1 MSVHFDPVESGLAGK
16 SLFLSLVGGRTED
29 WRGVSNLAQKAGYVA
44 GQQGAMR
51 QIEAI
56 DEALADVGMASAI
69 EPSTATRI
77 GNVRGRTLR
86 GERHLGH
93 RTGWLRAAVLG
104 ADDGVISVAA
114 IIVGV
119 AAAHSSRSAIVTA
132 GAAGLVAGAA
142 SMAAGEYVSVS
153 SQADA
158 ERADLA
164 VERREL
170 GSDPEGERSELAA
183 IYRNR
188 GLSAELAEQVATELS
203 ARDDVLA
210 VHARD
215 ELGMTALSHARPL
228 QAAGASSASFTAG
241 AALPLLAVVLAPS
254 SFRIEVTMA
263 ATLLALALTGW
274 AGARMGGAP
283 PARGTVRV
291 LAWGIAAMVLT
302 MLVGRAVGATV

>member
-1 MSVHFDPVESGLAGK
+1 M
-16 SLFLSLVGGRTED
+16 T
-29 WRGVSNLAQKAGYVA
+29 Q
-44 GQQGAMR
+44 
-51 QIEAI
+51 
-56 DEALADVGMASAI
+56 
-69 EPSTATRI
+69 TAR
-77 GNVRGRTLR
+77 RR
-86 GERHLGH
+86 ERHLGH

-119 AAAHSSRSAIVTA
+119 AAAHSGRAAIVTA
-132 GAAGLVAGAA
+132 GVAGLVAGAA

-164 VERREL
+164 LERQEL
-170 GSDPEGERSELAA
+170 GSDPEGERAELAA
-183 IYRNR
+183 IYRDR
-188 GLSAELAEQVATELS
+188 GLSAQLAEQVATELS

-228 QAAGASSASFTAG
+228 QAAAASSASFTIG
-241 AALPLLAVVLAPS
+241 AALPLLAVILAPS
-254 SFRIEVTMA
+254 SLRIEVTMA
-263 ATLLALALTGW
+263 ATAVALALTGW

-283 PARGTVRV
+283 PARGTLRV
-291 LAWGIAAMVLT
+291 LVWGVAAMVLT
-302 MLVGRAVGATV
+302 MLVGRAVGTTV